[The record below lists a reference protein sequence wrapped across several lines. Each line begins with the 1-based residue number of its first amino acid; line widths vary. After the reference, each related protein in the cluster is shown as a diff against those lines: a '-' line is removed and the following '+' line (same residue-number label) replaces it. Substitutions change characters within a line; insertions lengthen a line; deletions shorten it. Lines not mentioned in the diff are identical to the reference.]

1 MSDIEIVRAAPGD
14 ADEIARIFMA
24 SRRDALPYLP
34 ELHTDEDTHDF
45 FARIV
50 MRDDDVW
57 LAKSGGEILGF
68 VAVKPGWVDHLYLR
82 PGHYRRGIG
91 SLLLA
96 KAKSLQPG
104 GLTLWAFQKN
114 TRARAFYESHGFK
127 PIEFTDGAA
136 NEENEP
142 DVRYGWS
149 PSAANKEHHGRV

>member
-1 MSDIEIVRAAPGD
+1 MADIEIVRAAPGD

-45 FARIV
+45 FA
-50 MRDDDVW
+50 
-57 LAKSGGEILGF
+57 KGTILGF